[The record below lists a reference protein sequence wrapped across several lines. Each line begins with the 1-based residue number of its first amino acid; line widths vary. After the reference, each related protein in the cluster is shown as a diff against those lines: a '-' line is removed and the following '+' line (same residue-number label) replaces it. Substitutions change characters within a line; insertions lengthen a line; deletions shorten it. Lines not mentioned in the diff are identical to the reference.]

1 VTLLPLLPQ
10 VILEEFGKFINATVG
25 ADMNQRNQ
33 YYGIIFD
40 EINKLT
46 DAGKPIKVSLL
57 SSSISACA
65 RVRACVRPCVRACVC
80 VCVHFSACMAFAQVS
95 YIISRCSLHGMR
107 HNSRYIPSWTNTSL
121 QGTLASAHADCLSCL
136 HHQINIVSWI
146 GLTNWARDYTL

>member
-1 VTLLPLLPQ
+1 MVDDTIVTMMDDTTLPLLLQ

-57 SSSISACA
+57 SSL
-65 RVRACVRPCVRACVC
+65 
-80 VCVHFSACMAFAQVS
+80 HACMC
-95 YIISRCSLHGMR
+95 R
-107 HNSRYIPSWTNTSL
+107 
-121 QGTLASAHADCLSCL
+121 SALTWHLCKCL
-136 HHQINIVSWI
+136 
-146 GLTNWARDYTL
+146 T

>member
-1 VTLLPLLPQ
+1 MVDDTIVTMMDDTTLPLLLQ

-57 SSSISACA
+57 SSSII
-65 RVRACVRPCVRACVC
+65 
-80 VCVHFSACMAFAQVS
+80 ACMYVQISAYMASVQVS
-95 YIISRCSLHGMR
+95 YMIS
-107 HNSRYIPSWTNTSL
+107 
-121 QGTLASAHADCLSCL
+121 
-136 HHQINIVSWI
+136 
-146 GLTNWARDYTL
+146 

>member
-1 VTLLPLLPQ
+1 MTLLPLLPQ

-65 RVRACVRPCVRACVC
+65 RVRACVRSCVRACVRVC
-80 VCVHFSACMAFAQVS
+80 VCALQ
-95 YIISRCSLHGMR
+95 RLHGICASVL
-107 HNSRYIPSWTNTSL
+107 HNQQMFTAWN
-121 QGTLASAHADCLSCL
+121 AS
-136 HHQINIVSWI
+136 
-146 GLTNWARDYTL
+146 